1 MQMGLLT
8 GRQVRMKITM
18 QVGRP
23 VDVGK
28 NPGTVTWRSVGK
40 DAGEGLDEEA

>member
-1 MQMGLLT
+1 MDLLT
-8 GRQVRMKITM
+8 GRQVRVKITM

-28 NPGTVTWRSVGK
+28 NPGRVTWRSVGK
-40 DAGEGLDEEA
+40 DAWESLDEEA